1 MLFRE
6 VMPEVEEV
14 VNVGNKKDKKNVEP
28 EVKVEEK
35 PMHHLVNYQQ

>member
-14 VNVGNKKDKKNVEP
+14 VNVGKGKDKKNVEV
-28 EVKVEEK
+28 EVKEEEK
-35 PMHHLVNYQQ
+35 PPHHLVN

>member
-14 VNVGNKKDKKNVEP
+14 VNVNKGKDKKNIEP
-28 EVKVEEK
+28 EVKEDEK
-35 PMHHLVNYQQ
+35 PTHHLVN